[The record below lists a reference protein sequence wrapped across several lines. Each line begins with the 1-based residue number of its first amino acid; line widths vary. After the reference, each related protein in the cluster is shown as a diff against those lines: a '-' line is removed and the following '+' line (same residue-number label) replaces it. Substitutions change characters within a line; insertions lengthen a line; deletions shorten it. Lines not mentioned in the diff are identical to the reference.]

1 MRQLRRTQF
10 AANGGLQMRRK
21 RIYTEEYRR
30 LSVARMQG
38 CHNISALAKEL
49 DVPRRLMYRWQ
60 MRMQG
65 PVAPI
70 TTRSSGLEE
79 ENRLLK
85 QLLAERTLEVD
96 FFKGALQKIAARRQ
110 PDGGTGETASTT
122 KCGQ

>member
-1 MRQLRRTQF
+1 MRHFRRSQF
-10 AANGGLQMRRK
+10 AANGGLQVRRN
-21 RIYTEEYRR
+21 RSYTEEFRR
-30 LSVARMQG
+30 LAVARMQG

-49 DVPRRLMYRWQ
+49 DVPRRLLYRWQ
-60 MRMQG
+60 MRLEG

-70 TTRSSGLEE
+70 APRYPGLEE

-110 PDGGTGETASTT
+110 RNEGTGETASTT
-122 KCGQ
+122 KCGR

>member
-1 MRQLRRTQF
+1 M
-10 AANGGLQMRRK
+10 GVLQMRRK
-21 RIYTEEYRR
+21 RIYTEEFRR
-30 LSVARMQG
+30 LAVARMQG

-49 DVPRRLMYRWQ
+49 DVPRRLLYRWQ

-65 PVAPI
+65 PVVPI
-70 TTRSSGLEE
+70 ATRSSGLEE

-85 QLLAERTLEVD
+85 QLLAERALEVD

-110 PDGGTGETASTT
+110 GDGGTGETASTT

>member
-1 MRQLRRTQF
+1 
-10 AANGGLQMRRK
+10 
-21 RIYTEEYRR
+21 
-30 LSVARMQG
+30 MQG
-38 CHNISALAKEL
+38 CHNISALAREL
-49 DVPRRLMYRWQ
+49 DVPRRLLYRWQ

-70 TTRSSGLEE
+70 APRYAGVEE
-79 ENRLLK
+79 ENRQLK

-110 PDGGTGETASTT
+110 ADGDTGGTASTA

>member
-1 MRQLRRTQF
+1 
-10 AANGGLQMRRK
+10 MRRK
-21 RIYTEEYRR
+21 RIFTEEVRR

-49 DVPRRLMYRWQ
+49 DVPRRLLYRWQ
-60 MRMQG
+60 MRMHG

-70 TTRSSGLEE
+70 ATRSSGLEE

-96 FFKGALQKIAARRQ
+96 FFKGALQKLAARRQ
-110 PDGGTGETASTT
+110 PNDGAGETASTT